1 MKQKMFIK
9 HLCFAQVFSV
19 ALLAGLC
26 SCSEDK
32 GLEVPQNPTADGGP
46 LWLSGEADP
55 DQTWMTSVS
64 MQVDLSV
71 NGQGTVTAQT
81 IGDATPVVLG
91 QKQVHGKDVLLLD
104 VPQGLGSSFG
114 LVYDDGSASKQY
126 RRVKLTGDL
135 RQLESVT
142 FDGSA
147 SQSFGRHKAPVS
159 RSATNSALYGKSD
172 MEDVGYMNFGSW
184 AWDDIAL
191 ALVEDQDASKFH
203 TSLIDYEIHA
213 RGEKDA
219 GGEYHADEGFYISF
233 IYGHTGTTDTRVL
246 GYYTHSA
253 DTYSDIEYHDIS
265 EVISL
270 DYLNGKAKVQYQID
284 GNTSVWYDANFD
296 YKDGDRLP
304 SNSRPSAAD
313 PKRRGDDAF
322 NTLLVNQA
330 YGDRITAVRGL
341 SYKIEV
347 PKGKKFG
354 FYLRTNGA
362 LQTDQRNRLLKLG
375 VPEDRLPSTQIN
387 FSFAPMNNLGKH
399 RSAFAVYDNFSFMG
413 LDDSP
418 NNGGDL
424 DCNDVTFALSN
435 LKGEKYRPEFTEET
449 IESSKNQGT
458 IEKHPEYIKP
468 DEPEGEEG
476 EAKLQDWTLGFENAG
491 TAVDFDF
498 NDVVLKV
505 TPDTK
510 NHTVSVWLLA
520 TGAER
525 NTRIYYGDTYL
536 GEAHEEFDVNPGN
549 MVNTEEEG
557 LHRSPVLLAD
567 DLPWPG
573 SYTMDTHRHLFT
585 IKVTEADGTETTINS
600 NIMLGDKHDI
610 PQVLC
615 VAGDWDWSLE
625 RVNVETSYPLLGSW
639 ARNVHKSE
647 FWNWYSQPSHGHVF
661 KKKK

>member
-9 HLCFAQVFSV
+9 HLCFAQAFSV

-32 GLEVPQNPTADGGP
+32 GLDMPQNPTADGGP

-81 IGDATPVVLG
+81 IGNATPVVLG

-147 SQSFGRHKAPVS
+147 SQAFGRHKAPVF
-159 RSATNSALYGKSD
+159 RAATNSALYGKSI
-172 MEDVGYMNFGSW
+172 MEDTGYMNFGAW

-191 ALVEDQDASKFH
+191 ALVESQDASKYH
-203 TSLIDYEIHA
+203 TALIDYEIHA
-213 RGEKDA
+213 RGEKGA
-219 GGEYHADEGFYISF
+219 GGEYVGGEEFYLSF
-233 IYGHTGTTDTRVL
+233 LYGHTGTMSSRVL

-253 DTYSDIEYHDIS
+253 DSYSDIEYHDIS
-265 EVISL
+265 EVL
-270 DYLNGKAKVQYQID
+270 TKDYLNGKAKVQYQLD

-296 YKDGDRLP
+296 YKDGEGLP
-304 SNSRPSAAD
+304 NINATSAAD
-313 PKRRGDDAF
+313 TKRRGDDAY

-341 SYKIEV
+341 SFKINVES
-347 PKGKKFG
+347 GKKFG
-354 FYLRTNGA
+354 FYLKTDGA
-362 LQTDQRNRLLKLG
+362 LSSDQRTRLINLG
-375 VPEDRLPSTQIN
+375 VPEDRLPGKQVN

-399 RSAFAVYDNFSFMG
+399 RSAFAVYDNFTFMG

-435 LKGEKYRPEFTEET
+435 TNGEKYRPEFTEET
-449 IESSKNQGT
+449 LESSKNQGT
-458 IEKHPEYIKP
+458 IQEHPEYITP
-468 DEPEGEEG
+468 DDPESEGEEDN
-476 EAKLQDWTLGFENAG
+476 LQSWILGFENAG
-491 TAVDFDF
+491 MDVDFDF

-510 NHTVSVWLLA
+510 NHTVAVWLLA

-525 NTRIYYGDTYL
+525 NTYIYYGDTFL
-536 GEAHEEFDVNPGN
+536 GEAHQLFGVEQGQ
-549 MVNTEEEG
+549 MVNTRADG
-557 LHRSPVLLAD
+557 LQRNSVLLAD
-567 DLPWPG
+567 NLPWPDG
-573 SYTMDTHRHLFT
+573 YTMDTHRHLFS
-585 IKVTEADGTETTINS
+585 IKVNEADGSQTTINS
-600 NIMLGDKHDI
+600 NMMLGDQHDI

-615 VAGDWDWSLE
+615 VAGEWNWSLE
-625 RVNVETSYPLLGSW
+625 QQSVEVSYPLLGNW
-639 ARNVHKSE
+639 GRNVHNSE
-647 FWNWYSQPSHGHVF
+647 FWNWYSQPNHSYIF
-661 KKKK
+661 NFWK